1 LPRGERPLGDEDD
14 VLVRFAGGLRR
25 LREKAG
31 QPSYRELGAR
41 AHVSASALS
50 AAAGGR
56 KLPSLTVALAYVR
69 ACDGDSDEWEKRWHE
84 VAAELARQAE
94 PEPLDPAARA
104 PYVGLSAFQES
115 DADLFF
121 GRRDLLGKLST
132 RVRASRL
139 VAVVGASG
147 AGKSSLLRA
156 GLLPALRAETS
167 VVITMTPGQHP
178 IEECAIQFA
187 TPLGSSP
194 AMVAGEL
201 AEDARGLHR
210 LVRQALTS
218 RPDDAELI
226 LIVDQFEEVFTLC
239 GDQRERSRFI
249 ELLVTA
255 AAAENSRVRIVLG
268 VRADFYGHCSRYP
281 ELVEVLQDHQVVV
294 GPMSGPDLRDAI
306 TKPAVRVDCSVESAL
321 LATLCT
327 HADGAVGVL
336 PLLSHA
342 LLETWRRRRGNSL
355 SLAGF
360 QAAGGIDG
368 ALRQTAEAV
377 YHSFEPRQRQVAAD
391 LFLRLTALGEGTAD
405 TKRRVTRAELD
416 SQDADLAPVLER
428 LAAAR
433 LLTLDRDT
441 VEIAHEALIGSW
453 PRLREW
459 LTEDREALH
468 LHRRLTEAAADWD
481 SHERDPG
488 LHYRGA
494 RLAAWERQPETALN
508 DQERAFLTASRAGTR
523 REHAA
528 ARRRRNLVVLSL
540 SCALVV
546 VSLLAGLAAVQA
558 DRAATERDLA
568 AHRQQV
574 ATARAELARQ
584 PELGLSLALRAFDTS
599 PSGEAAAVLRQAV
612 ADSRGRAALDTGQGY
627 LSGLDV
633 SSSGAKLATAGFD
646 GTVRIWDRA
655 GDVLGREPE
664 VLTTGGAVAGIDFSP
679 DDRLLA
685 TVGSGGA
692 ATLWDVGSG
701 TPHRTLPGHTGNVN
715 AVAFGPSGQ
724 LATGGDDGTVRLWD
738 PAGTEPRVLPV
749 PGRVLSLAFD
759 PSGQRLAVGG
769 DDRAIRIWPVRTP
782 GDPEILTGHTHHVKA
797 LVFSHD
803 GGRLASAGGDGTVR
817 VWHLGG
823 ERPPAVFD
831 SHTSELTSVVFGPD
845 GRSIVTG
852 GSDGVLRLWDVTAR
866 TEPFVLRGH
875 AGAVAGVRFSPD
887 GTRLVSAG
895 ADGTMRLWDPA
906 GGAVLALPAGHR
918 GPAMD
923 TAVTPDETT
932 VVSGGYD
939 GTVRVWRTGSDESP
953 TVLQG
958 GQAVVLRVAV
968 SADGRRAAA
977 LAEDWVIRVWD
988 TGSGR
993 LLLTKPSNPNAL
1005 GVALSPDGLLVSGS
1019 GPEGSVHLWRVDEPT
1034 QPMVLRGHQHSV
1046 RRTAFSPDGG
1056 RLVSASDDGTLRI
1069 WDTRTGAQQRVLGAG
1084 EDRIMWSVEFS
1095 RDGTGIVAGAQDGTV
1110 LLWAANASGPPV
1122 VLRGHEGM
1130 VWDVAYSPDGR
1141 WVASTGS
1148 DNTVR
1153 FWPVGDGQ
1161 APIVVRWSGP
1171 MAPSVTYGRNAQRLV
1186 SAHADGVTRLWTC
1199 EPCAPIERVR
1209 ALAAERTKRG
1219 LAPTGA

>member
-1 LPRGERPLGDEDD
+1 MPRGERPLGDEDD
-14 VLVRFAGGLRR
+14 VVVRFAGDLRR

-31 QPSYRELGAR
+31 KPSYRELGAR

-50 AAAGGR
+50 GAAGGR
-56 KLPSLTVALAYVR
+56 KLPSLTIALAYVR
-69 ACDGDSDEWEKRWHE
+69 ACDGNSEEWEKRWHAA
-84 VAAELARQAE
+84 AAELARQTE
-94 PEPLDPAARA
+94 PDPADPDVRA
-104 PYVGLSAFQES
+104 PYVGLSAFQED

-121 GRRDLLGKLST
+121 GRVGLLGKLSD
-132 RVRASRL
+132 RLRENRL

-147 AGKSSLLRA
+147 AGKTSLLRA
-156 GLLPALRAETS
+156 GLLPELRADEP
-167 VVITMTPGQHP
+167 VVLTMTPGQHP

-187 TPLGSSP
+187 TPLGCGP
-194 AMVAGEL
+194 ATLAGDL
-201 AEDARGLHR
+201 AGDSRGLHR

-218 RPDDAELI
+218 RPDHAELV
-226 LIVDQFEEVFTLC
+226 LLVDQFEEVFTLC

-249 ELLVTA
+249 DLLVTA
-255 AAAENSRVRIVLG
+255 AVAENSRVRIVLG
-268 VRADFYGHCSRYP
+268 IRADFYGHCSRYP

-294 GPMSGPDLRDAI
+294 GPMSGQDLRDAI
-306 TKPAVRVDCSVESAL
+306 TKPATRVDCSVESAL

-327 HADGAVGVL
+327 HADGEVGVL

-377 YHSFEPRQRQVAAD
+377 HHSFEPRQRQVAAD

-405 TKRRVTRAELD
+405 TKRRITRAELD
-416 SQDADLAPVLER
+416 SEDTDLALVLER
-428 LAAAR
+428 LAKAR

-441 VEIAHEALIGSW
+441 VEITHEALIRSW

-481 SHERDPG
+481 SHDRDPG
-488 LHYRGA
+488 LLYRGA
-494 RLAAWERQPETALN
+494 RLAAWESRPETALN
-508 DQERAFLTASRAGTR
+508 DQERAFLTAGRAGAL
-523 REHAA
+523 REQAV
-528 ARRRRNLVVLSL
+528 ARRRRNMVVMGL
-540 SCALVV
+540 SCALVA
-546 VSLLAGLAAVQA
+546 VSFLAGLAAVQA
-558 DRAATERDLA
+558 GRVVTERDLA
-568 AHRQQV
+568 SHREQV

-584 PELGLSLALRAFDTS
+584 PELGLSLALRAFDAS
-599 PSGEAAAVLRQAV
+599 PSGEASAVLRQAV
-612 ADSRGRAALDTGQGY
+612 ADSRGRAAVDTGQGR
-627 LSGLDV
+627 LSGLAV
-633 SSSGAKLATAGFD
+633 SAGGAKVASAGFD

-655 GDVLGREPE
+655 GDAFGTQPAVL
-664 VLTTGGAVAGIDFSP
+664 VTGGPVTGIDFSP

-685 TVGSGGA
+685 TVGAGGA
-692 ATLWDVGSG
+692 ATLWEVGSG
-701 TPHRTLPGHTGNVN
+701 APQRTLPGHSGNVN

-724 LATGGDDGTVRLWD
+724 LATGGDDGTVRLWE
-738 PAGTEPRVLPV
+738 PAVTEPRVLTV

-759 PSGQRLAVGG
+759 PRGQRLAVGG
-769 DDRAIRIWPVRTP
+769 DDRAIRVWPVGTP
-782 GDPEILTGHTHHVKA
+782 GDPEVLTGHTHHVKA
-797 LVFSHD
+797 LDFSHD
-803 GGRLASAGGDGTVR
+803 GGRLASAGGDGSLR

-831 SHTSELTSVVFGPD
+831 SHTSELTSVAFGPD
-845 GRSIVTG
+845 GRSVVTG
-852 GSDGVLRLWDVTAR
+852 GNDGALRLWEVTTR

-875 AGAVAGVRFSPD
+875 DGGVVAVRFGPD

-895 ADGTMRLWDPA
+895 ADGTVRLWDPA
-906 GGAVLALPAGHR
+906 GGEVLALPAGHQ

-923 TAVTPDETT
+923 TAVTPDEAT

-939 GTVRVWRTGSDESP
+939 GTVRVWRTGTGEPP
-953 TVLQG
+953 TVLRGDQPT
-958 GQAVVLRVAV
+958 VLGVAV

-977 LAEDWVIRVWD
+977 LAEDRVIRVWD

-993 LLLTKPSNPNAL
+993 LLLTQPSDPDAL

-1019 GPEGSVHLWRVDEPT
+1019 GPEGSVHLWRVDEPHRST
-1034 QPMVLRGHQHSV
+1034 VLRGHRHSV

-1056 RLVSASDDGTLRI
+1056 RLVSASDDGTLRV
-1069 WDTRTGAQQRVLGAG
+1069 WDIGTGAQLHVLG
-1084 EDRIMWSVEFS
+1084 DQLMWSVEFS
-1095 RDGTGIVAGAQDGTV
+1095 RDGSGIVAGAQDGTV
-1110 LLWAANASGPPV
+1110 LLWAVNASGPPV
-1122 VLRGHEGM
+1122 VLRGHQGM

-1148 DNTVR
+1148 DKTVR

-1161 APIVVRWSGP
+1161 APIVVRWTGS
-1171 MAPSVTYGRNAQRLV
+1171 MAPSVTYGRDARRLV

-1199 EPCAPIERVR
+1199 EPCAPMEQVR
-1209 ALAAERTKRG
+1209 ALAAQRT
-1219 LAPTGA
+1219 ASTGYAAAR

>member
-1 LPRGERPLGDEDD
+1 MPRGERPLGDEDD
-14 VLVRFAGGLRR
+14 VVVRFAGDLRR

-31 QPSYRELGAR
+31 KPSYRELGAR

-50 AAAGGR
+50 GAAGGR
-56 KLPSLTVALAYVR
+56 KLPSLAIALAYAR
-69 ACDGDSDEWEKRWHE
+69 ACDGDSDEWEERWHAA
-84 VAAELARQAE
+84 AAELARQTE
-94 PEPLDPAARA
+94 PEPGDPDVRA
-104 PYVGLSAFQES
+104 PYVGLSAFQEN

-121 GRRDLLGKLST
+121 GRVGLLKKLSQ
-132 RVRASRL
+132 RLRGNRL

-147 AGKSSLLRA
+147 AGKTSLLRA
-156 GLLPALRAETS
+156 GLLPELRAEEP
-167 VVITMTPGQHP
+167 VVLTMTPGQHP

-194 AMVAGEL
+194 ATLAGDL
-201 AEDARGLHR
+201 AESSRGLHR

-218 RPDDAELI
+218 RPDLLELV

-249 ELLVTA
+249 DLLVTA
-255 AAAENSRVRIVLG
+255 ATAENSRVRIVLG
-268 VRADFYGHCSRYP
+268 IRADFYGHCSRYP
-281 ELVEVLQDHQVVV
+281 DLVEVLQDHQVVV
-294 GPMSGPDLRDAI
+294 GPMSGQDLRDAI
-306 TKPAVRVDCSVESAL
+306 TKPATRVDCSVESAL

-327 HADGAVGVL
+327 HADGEVGVL

-405 TKRRVTRAELD
+405 TKRRITRAELD
-416 SQDADLAPVLER
+416 SEDADLALVLER
-428 LAAAR
+428 LAGAR

-441 VEIAHEALIGSW
+441 VEIAHEALIRSW

-459 LTEDREALH
+459 LTENREALH

-481 SHERDPG
+481 SHDRDPG
-488 LHYRGA
+488 LLYRGA
-494 RLAAWERQPETALN
+494 RLAAWESRPVTALN
-508 DQERAFLTASRAGTR
+508 DQERAFLTAGRAGAL
-523 REHAA
+523 REQAVT
-528 ARRRRNLVVLSL
+528 RRRRNMVVMGL
-540 SCALVV
+540 SCALVA
-546 VSLLAGLAAVQA
+546 VSFLAGLAAVQA
-558 DRAATERDLA
+558 GRVVTERDLA
-568 AHRQQV
+568 SHREQV

-584 PELGLSLALRAFDTS
+584 PELGLSLAVRAYDAS

-612 ADSRGRAALDTGQGY
+612 ADSRGRAALDTGQGH
-627 LSGLDV
+627 LSGLAV
-633 SSSGAKLATAGFD
+633 SAGGAKVASAGLD

-655 GDVLGREPE
+655 GDALGERPTVLA
-664 VLTTGGAVAGIDFSP
+664 TGGPVTGIDFSP

-685 TVGSGGA
+685 TVGADGA
-692 ATLWDVGSG
+692 AALWEVGSG
-701 TPHRTLPGHTGNVN
+701 VRQRTLPGHSGNVN

-738 PAGTEPRVLPV
+738 PAAAEPRVLTA

-759 PSGQRLAVGG
+759 PRGQRLAAGG
-769 DDRAIRIWPVRTP
+769 DDRAVRVWPAGTP
-782 GDPEILTGHTHHVKA
+782 GEPEVLPGHTHHVKA
-797 LVFSHD
+797 LDFSHD
-803 GGRLASAGGDGTVR
+803 GGRLASAGGDGSLR

-831 SHTSELTSVVFGPD
+831 SHTSELTSVAFGPD
-845 GRSIVTG
+845 GRSVVTG
-852 GSDGVLRLWDVTAR
+852 GNDGALRLWEVTTR

-875 AGAVAGVRFSPD
+875 EGGVAAVRFSPD

-895 ADGTMRLWDPA
+895 ADGTVRLWDPA
-906 GGAVLALPAGHR
+906 GGEVLALPAGHQ

-923 TAVTPDETT
+923 TAVTPDEAT

-939 GTVRVWRTGSDESP
+939 GTVRVWRTGTGAPP

-958 GQAVVLRVAV
+958 DQPTVLGVAV

-977 LAEDWVIRVWD
+977 LGEDRVIRVWD

-993 LLLTKPSNPNAL
+993 LLLTQPSDADAL

-1019 GPEGSVHLWRVDEPT
+1019 GPEGSVHLWRVDEPHRST
-1034 QPMVLRGHQHSV
+1034 VLRGHRHSV

-1056 RLVSASDDGTLRI
+1056 RLVSASDDGTLRV
-1069 WDTRTGAQQRVLGAG
+1069 WDVGTGAQLHVLG
-1084 EDRIMWSVEFS
+1084 EQLMWSVEFS
-1095 RDGTGIVAGAQDGTV
+1095 RDGSGIVAGAQDGTV
-1110 LLWAANASGPPV
+1110 LLWALDAAGPPV
-1122 VLRGHEGM
+1122 VLRGHQGM

-1148 DNTVR
+1148 DKTVR

-1161 APIVVRWSGP
+1161 APIVVRWTGP
-1171 MAPSVTYGRNAQRLV
+1171 MAPSVTYGRDAQRLV

-1199 EPCAPIERVR
+1199 EPCAPIAQVR
-1209 ALAAERTKRG
+1209 ALAAQRT
-1219 LAPTGA
+1219 ASTGYAATQ

>member
-1 LPRGERPLGDEDD
+1 MPRGERPLGDEDD
-14 VLVRFAGGLRR
+14 VLVRFAGGLRQ
-25 LREKAG
+25 LREKVG

-56 KLPSLTVALAYVR
+56 KLPSLTIALAYVR
-69 ACDGDSDEWEKRWHE
+69 ACDGDSGEWEKRWHE
-84 VAAELARQAE
+84 VAAELARRTE
-94 PEPLDPAARA
+94 PELLDSAARA
-104 PYVGLSAFQES
+104 PYVGLSAFQQS

-121 GRRDLLGKLST
+121 GRRDLLGKLSA
-132 RVRASRL
+132 RVRANRL

-156 GLLPALRAETS
+156 GLLPELRAETS

-194 AMVAGEL
+194 ATLLDDL
-201 AEDARGLHR
+201 AEGARGLHR

-281 ELVEVLQDHQVVV
+281 ELVDVLQDHQVVV
-294 GPMSGPDLRDAI
+294 GPMSGQDLRDAI
-306 TKPAVRVDCSVESAL
+306 TKPAIRVGCSVESAL

-327 HADGAVGVL
+327 HADGEVGVL

-368 ALRQTAEAV
+368 ALRQTAEEV
-377 YHSFEPRQRQVAAD
+377 YHSFEPRQRQVAGD

-405 TKRRVTRAELD
+405 TKRRITRAELD
-416 SQDADLAPVLER
+416 SQDADLALVLER

-441 VEIAHEALIGSW
+441 VEIAHEALIRSW
-453 PRLREW
+453 PRLCEW

-468 LHRRLTEAAADWD
+468 LHRRLTESAADWD
-481 SHERDPG
+481 SHGQDPG
-488 LHYRGA
+488 LLYRGA

-508 DQERAFLTASRAGTR
+508 DQERKFLTASRAGSL
-523 REHAA
+523 REQAA
-528 ARRRRNLVVLSL
+528 ARRRRNLVVMGL

-546 VSLLAGLAAVQA
+546 VSLLAGLAVVQA
-558 DRAATERDLA
+558 DRVATERDLA
-568 AHRQQV
+568 SHRQQV

-584 PELGLSLALRAFDTS
+584 PELGLSLAVRAFDSS
-599 PSGEAAAVLRQAV
+599 PSAEAAAVLRQAV

-627 LSGLDV
+627 LSGLAM
-633 SSSGAKLATAGFD
+633 SSSGAKLASAGYD

-655 GDVLGREPE
+655 GDVLGKEPT
-664 VLTTGGAVAGIDFSP
+664 VLATGVPVAGVDFSP
-679 DDRLLA
+679 DGLLLA

-692 ATLWDVGSG
+692 ATLWDVGSSA
-701 TPHRTLPGHTGNVN
+701 PHRALPGHTGNVN
-715 AVAFGPSGQ
+715 AVAFGASGQ

-738 PAGTEPRVLPV
+738 PAGTEPQVLTA

-759 PSGQRLAVGG
+759 PNGQRLAVGG
-769 DDRAIRIWPVRTP
+769 DDRAIRIWTIGTP
-782 GDPEILTGHTHHVKA
+782 GDPEVLTGHTHHVKA

-803 GGRLASAGGDGTVR
+803 GGRLASAGGDGAVR
-817 VWHLGG
+817 VWNLGG

-845 GRSIVTG
+845 GRSVVTG

-866 TEPFVLRGH
+866 TEPFELRGH
-875 AGAVAGVRFSPD
+875 AGGVAGVRFSPD

-895 ADGTMRLWDPA
+895 ADGTLRLWDPA
-906 GGAVLALPAGHR
+906 GGEVLALPAGHQ
-918 GPAMD
+918 GPALD

-939 GTVRVWRTGSDESP
+939 GTVRVWRTGSGEPP

-958 GQAVVLRVAV
+958 GQAAVLRVAV
-968 SADGRRAAA
+968 NADGRRAAA

-993 LLLTKPSNPNAL
+993 LLLTQPSSPDAL

-1034 QPMVLRGHQHSV
+1034 RPTVLRGHRHSV

-1056 RLVSASDDGTLRI
+1056 RLVSASDDGTLRV
-1069 WDTRTGAQQRVLGAG
+1069 WDTRTGARLHVLRAG

-1095 RDGTGIVAGAQDGTV
+1095 RDGTGIVAGTQDGTV
-1110 LLWAANASGPPV
+1110 LLWAADGSGPPV

-1141 WVASTGS
+1141 WIASTGS
-1148 DNTVR
+1148 DKTVR

-1199 EPCAPIERVR
+1199 ESCAPIEQVR
-1209 ALAAERTKRG
+1209 ALAAQRTERG
-1219 LAPTGA
+1219 LPTANA